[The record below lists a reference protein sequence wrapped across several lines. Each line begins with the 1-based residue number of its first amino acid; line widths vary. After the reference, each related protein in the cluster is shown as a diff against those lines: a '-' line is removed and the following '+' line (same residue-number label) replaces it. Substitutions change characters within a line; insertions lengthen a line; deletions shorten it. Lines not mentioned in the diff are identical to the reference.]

1 MADWMSDHMAATE
14 IDPQMMWG
22 DPDRMRSTC
31 QRWVTPSPARRR
43 GRRHGPQQWCDA
55 MVDWM
60 RDHMSDWAGHHEW
73 EDWSEHGPGMMGR

>member
-31 QRWVTPSPARRR
+31 QRWVTQAPPAGAADDMDPSSGATP
-43 GRRHGPQQWCDA
+43 
-55 MVDWM
+55 
-60 RDHMSDWAGHHEW
+60 
-73 EDWSEHGPGMMGR
+73 WSTGCAIT